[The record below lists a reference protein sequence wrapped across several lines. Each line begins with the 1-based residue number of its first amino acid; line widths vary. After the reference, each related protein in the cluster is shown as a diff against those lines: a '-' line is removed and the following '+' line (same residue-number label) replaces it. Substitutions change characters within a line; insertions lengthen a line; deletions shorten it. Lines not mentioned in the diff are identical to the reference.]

1 MHLKQKHL
9 CLSESYGQNKTGQ
22 PHRQKEKGMT
32 LYELKEENHKLKNAN
47 KTLARKN
54 HKLKNANK
62 TLARKNTD
70 LGHTIDLLYRTQTTQ
85 EELIED
91 LRAIIRRKDEERKI
105 LLDDLFKLI
114 GENRNLNDAL
124 ERDIYEKEYANE
136 HSKNVGTGENIPG
149 RELDYYPHVC
159 SSDWSCWDCDPCYN
173 GHD

>member
-1 MHLKQKHL
+1 MHLKQKHQ

-22 PHRQKEKGMT
+22 PRRQKEKGMT

-54 HKLKNANK
+54 
-62 TLARKNTD
+62 TD
-70 LGHTIDLLYRTQTTQ
+70 LGHTIDSLYRTQTTQ

-105 LLDDLFKLI
+105 LLADLFKLI
-114 GENRNLNDAL
+114 GENRDLNDAL

-136 HSKNVGTGENIPG
+136 HSKNVGTGENIPD